1 MHRSWN
7 PHRDALIET
16 CDKPACEYCGLGGRL
31 VEALNQARVSPA
43 VELLTLVRI
52 IAATLAATVTDA
64 GRYKAIEAVIEQLR
78 DDTQMLS
85 QAQKESWH

>member
-1 MHRSWN
+1 MHDSWN
-7 PHRDALIET
+7 PHRDALVET
-16 CDKPACEYCGLGGRL
+16 CDKPACEYCGLGSRL
-31 VEALNQARVSPA
+31 VAALNEARVSPP

-52 IAATLAATVTDA
+52 LAATLAATVSN
-64 GRYKAIEAVIEQLR
+64 GERYKAIEAVIEQLR